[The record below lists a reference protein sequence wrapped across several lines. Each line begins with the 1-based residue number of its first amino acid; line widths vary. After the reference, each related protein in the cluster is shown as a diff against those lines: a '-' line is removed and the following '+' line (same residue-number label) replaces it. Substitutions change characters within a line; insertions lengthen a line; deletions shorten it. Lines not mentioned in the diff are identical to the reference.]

1 MITKIKKKFKSM
13 LKNIPG
19 GNFLDGTNFLE
30 EEWGRFTWEPWGDL
44 TVGNIP
50 SFLAGKLSDTIKCK
64 RKVFS

>member
-30 EEWGRFTWEPWGDL
+30 EEWGRFTWEPWGGFD
-44 TVGNIP
+44 
-50 SFLAGKLSDTIKCK
+50 SWEYSE
-64 RKVFS
+64 FSGWKII

>member
-30 EEWGRFTWEPWGDL
+30 EEWGRFTWEPG
-44 TVGNIP
+44 GGGI
-50 SFLAGKLSDTIKCK
+50 
-64 RKVFS
+64 

>member
-30 EEWGRFTWEPWGDL
+30 EEWGRFTWEPGGGFDSWEY
-44 TVGNIP
+44 
-50 SFLAGKLSDTIKCK
+50 SE
-64 RKVFS
+64 FSGWKII